1 MKRRDIVIPFIL
13 IAILLSAGCASPYV
27 TAQKQYW
34 SGDPATAEQTLTPKA
49 EEAIEKDNKEKNLM
63 AWDLGIYRFSQEN
76 YDGAIEV
83 FMEGVRDVE
92 ELHSTGQTVAAALTN
107 ASSQKYIGDPVEV
120 SMAYLYI
127 GLSYYMKGDYQ
138 NALIGFRR
146 SLEEDLSKDEARQGD
161 MGITNYMM
169 GETFLQID
177 RYDDAAVAFRRAI
190 EHQDD
195 LAPAYMGLYG
205 ALAKMGSTT
214 DLMMIENKLDSLV
227 DGNIKENWREYP
239 DQGIT
244 VAMFCGRASKIEK
257 DAFLGAFR
265 KRAENKHKVKQWY
278 LNVIPEP
285 GRSKIYFSDA
295 MHEHFTD
302 QGGLGDEIRKQTT
315 RAVVG
320 AGMKALLGFSLGGAD
335 ADIRYWPTI
344 PGYIYIGYVPV
355 PAGSYSIEVEGLSNK
370 DKPIEAFTRTH
381 SGIGVAEGKRTL
393 VVLTSFGTV
402 SSSVNR

>member
-1 MKRRDIVIPFIL
+1 MTSRNIVIPFIL
-13 IAILLSAGCASPYV
+13 AAILLSAGCASPYV
-27 TAQKQYW
+27 TAQQQYF
-34 SGDPATAEQTLTPKA
+34 SGDPVTAEQTLTPKA
-49 EEAIEKDNKEKNLM
+49 EEAIEKGKIEKNLM
-63 AWDLGIYRFSQEN
+63 AWDLGVYRFAQED
-76 YDGAIEV
+76 YDGAIEA

-92 ELHSTGQTVAAALTN
+92 ELHSTGQTVAAALTS

-138 NALIGFRR
+138 NALVGFRR
-146 SLEEDLSKDEARQGD
+146 SLEEDLSKDEERQGD

-169 GETFLQID
+169 GETFLRTE

-195 LAPAYMGLYG
+195 LAPAYMGLYS
-205 ALAKMGSTT
+205 ALAKMGSTA
-214 DLMMIENKLDSLV
+214 DLMMIENKLDSLL
-227 DGNIKENWREYP
+227 DDNIKENWTEYP

-244 VAMFCGRASKIEK
+244 VAMFSGRASKVEK

-265 KRAENKHKVKQWY
+265 KRAENKHKVNKWY
-278 LNVIPEP
+278 LNVLPEP
-285 GRSKIYFSDA
+285 GRSKVYFSDA

-302 QGGLGDEIRKQTT
+302 QGGLGDEVRKQTT
-315 RAVVG
+315 RAVIG
-320 AGMKALLGFSLGGAD
+320 AGMKAVLGFNLGGAD
-335 ADIRYWPTI
+335 ADIRFWPTM

-355 PAGSYSIEVEGLSNK
+355 PAGSYSIEIEGLSGK
-370 DKPIEAFTRTH
+370 DKPIEAFTRKY
-381 SGIGVAEGKRTL
+381 SGIEVTEGKRTL